1 MSKIGYKIA
10 AVIAFVLT
18 MQSCQDEVVRP
29 LTLGDEY
36 GPVFNVGA
44 YWEYAVDS
52 SYVDDFFEPPLD
64 TTAYFLLREVFADT
78 FTDNAGR
85 LTYKV
90 ERYKKMFNDTVSYDS
105 MDWVMTDV
113 WTATPQQGFY
123 ERYEENVRYVRL
135 NYPVVEGKDWNG
147 NAYNT
152 FNEWNYE
159 YENVH
164 QSHTTGAFTFD
175 STLTVNQ
182 RDNINIIDN
191 ETAFEVYA
199 KDVGLIEKHYTD
211 QVKSISTG
219 DITSGASMNWILL
232 DYSL

>member
-1 MSKIGYKIA
+1 
-10 AVIAFVLT
+10 
-18 MQSCQDEVVRP
+18 
-29 LTLGDEY
+29 
-36 GPVFNVGA
+36 
-44 YWEYAVDS
+44 
-52 SYVDDFFEPPLD
+52 
-64 TTAYFLLREVFADT
+64 
-78 FTDNAGR
+78 
-85 LTYKV
+85 
-90 ERYKKMFNDTVSYDS
+90 MFNDTVSYDS

-219 DITSGASMNWILL
+219 DITSGTSMNWILL